1 MTSETGFEQSGTV
14 GTVLRMRTWSVAGSE
29 RKQSTKDRR
38 TEQGYSQNSFIFL
51 SKYLMLGL
59 DSTSLKLY
67 LSKVSL
73 GSVSHYP
80 LEFV

>member
-1 MTSETGFEQSGTV
+1 MTSETGFEQS

-29 RKQSTKDRR
+29 RKQSIKDRTR
-38 TEQGYSQNSFIFL
+38 IFSEFVHFL
-51 SKYLMLGL
+51 VQVVDVHGQQ

-73 GSVSHYP
+73 GSVSHFP